1 MLEGL
6 VAAKHIQRLGSTL
19 VMELPATG
27 LPVHE
32 ADGNST
38 VAGEAATN
46 LCNSVQTAQ
55 EFRACIRNWKQNL
68 EFNYRLDKVPRG
80 FTGSNSCRLKG
91 LTRDLRRTR
100 RLGSAEWPLLLYPQE
115 CGRDADSRAVTGET
129 LFSHK
134 FITKGPLPRSLTHK

>member
-46 LCNSVQTAQ
+46 LYNCVQTAQ
-55 EFRACIRNWKQNL
+55 ELGHAS
-68 EFNYRLDKVPRG
+68 G
-80 FTGSNSCRLKG
+80 TGSKTS
-91 LTRDLRRTR
+91 
-100 RLGSAEWPLLLYPQE
+100 
-115 CGRDADSRAVTGET
+115 
-129 LFSHK
+129 
-134 FITKGPLPRSLTHK
+134 SLTTD